1 MLNGNKTA
9 KKIKTVE
16 LPKIRLAATTA
27 PNTPVDEVTPEFG
40 LIYSV

>member
-27 PNTPVDEVTPEFG
+27 PHNY
-40 LIYSV
+40 II